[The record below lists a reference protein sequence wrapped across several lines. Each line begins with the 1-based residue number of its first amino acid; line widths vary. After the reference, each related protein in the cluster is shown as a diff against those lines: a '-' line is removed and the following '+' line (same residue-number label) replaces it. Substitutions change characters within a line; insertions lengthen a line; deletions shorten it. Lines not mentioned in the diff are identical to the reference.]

1 VATFLI
7 AFAII
12 LLNKAF
18 LPLFVTGGDR
28 SVISFEEG
36 LWQFQLLVGVTYCIA
51 GMLFFRDSGRARV
64 AVIASWPLWVLGAL
78 AVSSVIWSVDPQ
90 MTLRRSTALV
100 GTILFGVQVGST
112 TNNAMLR
119 RALLIGVWIT
129 VIGSVTLVFAV
140 PELGI
145 HHDMHDGYWRG
156 AFLHKNNL
164 GQFAGLAVVCFML
177 DCVARG
183 RLAVAPLMGLALC
196 VWLLIGAGSRTA
208 WVMTPILATL
218 VIAFA
223 KWEGKKV
230 LKGAVVVAALVAIVS
245 PYIDW
250 SLAASMLERDE
261 SLTGRVPLWSLVW
274 TDIAERPFLGYG
286 YGAYWLNKAGVA
298 RQFWAS
304 LGWADSP
311 QQAHNGFL
319 DVWLESGLA
328 GLLMLISV
336 LAVFFRAPSSKVA
349 VERATE
355 WSLVALVFGFGCV
368 GGELVVQNS
377 LYWFLV
383 TVVVT
388 QRCLRQDSA
397 QEKRVRTRPLIR
409 NLYSSPTGDYASTS
423 S

>member
-1 VATFLI
+1 
-7 AFAII
+7 
-12 LLNKAF
+12 
-18 LPLFVTGGDR
+18 
-28 SVISFEEG
+28 
-36 LWQFQLLVGVTYCIA
+36 
-51 GMLFFRDSGRARV
+51 
-64 AVIASWPLWVLGAL
+64 
-78 AVSSVIWSVDPQ
+78 
-90 MTLRRSTALV
+90 
-100 GTILFGVQVGST
+100 
-112 TNNAMLR
+112 
-119 RALLIGVWIT
+119 
-129 VIGSVTLVFAV
+129 
-140 PELGI
+140 
-145 HHDMHDGYWRG
+145 
-156 AFLHKNNL
+156 
-164 GQFAGLAVVCFML
+164 ML